1 VDHAQYVD
9 AIRGEGAALAAA
21 ARDAGVDVTV
31 PSCPEWTI
39 ADLLSHLG
47 RIHHWVAGI
56 VTERRQ
62 ERGTHWSE
70 NAAPPVDA
78 RLEWF
83 ECGVELLA
91 DALDAA
97 GPDIAVWTWT
107 PDTTTSFWARRQAH
121 ETAIHRVDAQL
132 ARRQLASDVADP
144 VDRERAVDGIDE
156 LFDLIPY
163 WPWADRV
170 RGDGETVHVHC
181 TDGEG
186 EWFARLNPDGL
197 VVTREHAK
205 GDVALRGTA
214 SDLLLGLYGRMSID
228 ALDVIGNAAVL
239 TRWREL
245 VSW

>member
-1 VDHAQYVD
+1 VEHAVYVE
-9 AIRGEGAALAAA
+9 AIRREGAALAAA
-21 ARDAGVDVTV
+21 ARDAGVDATV
-31 PSCPEWTI
+31 PSCPDWTI

-47 RIHHWVAGI
+47 RIHQWVAGI

-70 NAAPPVDA
+70 IAAPPAAA

-83 ECGVELLA
+83 EGGVKLLA
-91 DALDAA
+91 DALAA
-97 GPDIAVWTWT
+97 SGPNVVVWTWT
-107 PDTTTSFWARRQAH
+107 PDTTAGFWARRQSY
-121 ETAIHRVDAQL
+121 ETTIHRVDAQL
-132 ARRQLASDVADP
+132 ASNPPDP

-156 LFDLIPY
+156 LLDLIPY

-170 RGDGETVHVHC
+170 RGGGETVHVHC
-181 TDGEG
+181 TDGAG

-205 GDVALRGTA
+205 GDVAVRGTA
-214 SDLLLGLYGRMSID
+214 SDLLLGLYGRVSLD
-228 ALDVIGNAAVL
+228 ALDVIGDASVL
-239 TRWREL
+239 QRWRAL

>member
-1 VDHAQYVD
+1 MEHAVYVD
-9 AIRGEGAALAAA
+9 AIRSEGAALAAA
-21 ARDAGVDVTV
+21 ARDAGVDARV
-31 PSCPEWTI
+31 PSCPEWTV

-56 VTERRQ
+56 VTERKK

-70 NAAPPVDA
+70 HAAPPVDA

-83 ECGVELLA
+83 EGGVKLLA
-91 DALDAA
+91 DALAAA
-97 GPDIAVWTWT
+97 GPEVVVWTWT
-107 PDTTTSFWARRQAH
+107 PDNTTGFWARRQAH

-132 ARRQLASDVADP
+132 ACAQRAGNAPDP

-170 RGDGETVHVHC
+170 RGGGETVHVHC
-181 TDGEG
+181 TDGAG

-205 GDVALRGTA
+205 GDVALRGCA
-214 SDLLLGLYGRMSID
+214 SDLMLGLYGRVSLD
-228 ALDVIGNAAVL
+228 ALDVIGDAAVL
-239 TRWREL
+239 QHWRALVRW
-245 VSW
+245 